1 MKAKPGQ
8 VHTFIST
15 GTKIK
20 GELSFSGHIRLD
32 NELEG
37 NIVSDNGLLI
47 IGEPS
52 LIKGD
57 IKAEAVVIMGTVDG
71 SIEALDTVEV
81 AASGKVTGNI
91 FSPNVNFEPG
101 SVFIGRCTI
110 GARPANQIESKET
123 MEVIDVVNTVE
134 IASEAEPQME
144 LPEMA
149 EPGVADDA
157 GL

>member
-1 MKAKPGQ
+1 MKNKPT
-8 VHTFIST
+8 VHTFIT
-15 GTKIK
+15 NQTKIK
-20 GELSFSGHIRLD
+20 GDLSFSGHIRLD

-37 NIVSDNGLLI
+37 NILSSSGLLI
-47 IGEPS
+47 LGEQS

-57 IKAEAVVIMGTVDG
+57 IKVEAVVIMGTVDG

-110 GARPANQIESKET
+110 GAKPVNQIEALERP
-123 MEVIDVVNTVE
+123 E
-134 IASEAEPQME
+134 IKAASEPAEISEKDQSQ
-144 LPEMA
+144 
-149 EPGVADDA
+149 ADKPNA
-157 GL
+157 GEA